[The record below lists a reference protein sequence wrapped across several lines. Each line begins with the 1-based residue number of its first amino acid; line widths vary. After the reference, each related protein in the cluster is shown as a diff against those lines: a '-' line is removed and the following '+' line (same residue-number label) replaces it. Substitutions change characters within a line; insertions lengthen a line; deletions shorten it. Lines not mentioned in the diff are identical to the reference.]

1 MKELNFELQ
10 LHYRKSVRLK
20 EYDYSKGGYYFV
32 TICTFNRMNLFGKVN
47 NQKIEL
53 NQFGKIIEEE
63 LIKSPIVRKEIKID
77 YYSIMPNHLHC
88 IVIIEEEYRKGERP
102 FAPTLNA
109 SLFKLKPRTLASFIS
124 GFKSVSTKKVNEIRK
139 TPGEKVWHRNY
150 YEHVIRNEKDLYEI
164 RKYIQNNPLEWEED
178 EYYKE

>member
-77 YYSIMPNHLHC
+77 
-88 IVIIEEEYRKGERP
+88 
-102 FAPTLNA
+102 
-109 SLFKLKPRTLASFIS
+109 
-124 GFKSVSTKKVNEIRK
+124 
-139 TPGEKVWHRNY
+139 
-150 YEHVIRNEKDLYEI
+150 
-164 RKYIQNNPLEWEED
+164 
-178 EYYKE
+178 